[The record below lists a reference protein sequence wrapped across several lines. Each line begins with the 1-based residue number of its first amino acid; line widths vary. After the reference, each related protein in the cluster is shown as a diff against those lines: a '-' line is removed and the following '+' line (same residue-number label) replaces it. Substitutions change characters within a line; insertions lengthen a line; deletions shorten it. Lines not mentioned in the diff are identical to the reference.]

1 MNFFKTKASFIQLVK
16 YCIIGGINTVI
27 CALVIYL
34 LMRWGYSLYISNLSG
49 YCVGIISSY
58 ILNSMFTFSRQLDIL
73 AATKFLL
80 GVFIAYL
87 ANLLTISLAF
97 FFISSQPYVVQAMGM
112 VVYTIAGFVINKFW
126 VMKRTKIGNC

>member
-1 MNFFKTKASFIQLVK
+1 
-16 YCIIGGINTVI
+16 
-27 CALVIYL
+27 
-34 LMRWGYSLYISNLSG
+34 
-49 YCVGIISSY
+49 
-58 ILNSMFTFSRQLDIL
+58 MFTFSRQLDIL